1 MRSYWGHNRK
11 HVLSLQQ
18 PAKHSSVAC
27 PAVLAQCGMS
37 ASTPQMSWLERRPFH
52 INEAYAPRP
61 RPSGLSAPAEV
72 RGRAP
77 GLSAS
82 AEVQGSVHELS
93 ASAEAQNMLPRSSDD
108 FQGPPSLSVQSLLRP
123 RVPAYDRMRYD
134 STWASS
140 VPSTN
145 VEPRWMRLRE
155 HTIPLFPDTT
165 TIAAPLY
172 RRELVRGNDD
182 PYDGPA
188 SWYICD
194 IHHYVCNSPR
204 DETWF
209 LDLQAHFVRVAQ
221 MWRDM
226 DAASAAQLSESSEAG
241 RADAIEADPA
251 DEVEGEEEEEEV
263 PIDCRL

>member
-1 MRSYWGHNRK
+1 
-11 HVLSLQQ
+11 
-18 PAKHSSVAC
+18 
-27 PAVLAQCGMS
+27 MS
-37 ASTPQMSWLERRPFH
+37 GLPPQLPWVQRRAW
-52 INEAYAPRP
+52 IANEDYGPRP
-61 RPSGLSAPAEV
+61 RPSGLSASAGV

-108 FQGPPSLSVQSLLRP
+108 FQGPPSLTVQSLLRP

-134 STWASS
+134 STWASG

-145 VEPRWMRLRE
+145 VEPRWMRIRE

-194 IHHYVCNSPR
+194 IHHYVCHSPR

-209 LDLQAHFVRVAQ
+209 LELQAHFARVAQ
-221 MWRDM
+221 MWDVIE
-226 DAASAAQLSESSEAG
+226 AENAAQLSESSEAG
-241 RADAIEADPA
+241 PADAFVAGPA
-251 DEVEGEEEEEEV
+251 DEVGGEGEEEEV
-263 PIDCRL
+263 PIEVEEDRGWEAPPPRRRFLAAPLPQSRSMGIRLKIM